1 MAEYWLTAE
10 PTHSRWNRAL
20 EPRLTI
26 APGDTVHMSCL
37 DASGGQVT
45 PDSSVQ
51 DFLAIDR
58 GRIHALTGPIRIDG
72 AEPGDVLQIDV
83 LQVEHRGWGWSSVIA
98 GLGFLKEEFLEPYL
112 FHWALDP
119 QVSLSLG
126 PAIVPLRP
134 FCGVMGVAPA
144 EDGEFR
150 TRPPGR
156 FGGNMDVRELCTGAT
171 LYLPVLNPGALFS
184 AGDAHA
190 AQGDG
195 EVCING
201 IECPA
206 DVTLRFRVHKQQP
219 LAGPLVESAE
229 SRSPDAPADAWIVV
243 ESDADALQAARS
255 ATMRMVELLVARWS
269 FTPIHAY
276 LLCSVAMKLRLSQ
289 VVNEPMITVSAAH
302 AQMRA
307 AQKVDVLR
315 AVSQLL
321 WTDKIARCGFPR
333 KKTTTKPIA
342 SVTSIANCHTH
353 GNQRPRYRCRATS
366 CIRATSKPWSRTTW
380 RR

>member
-1 MAEYWLTAE
+1 MAEHRLTAE

-26 APGDTVHMSCL
+26 SSGDTVHMSCL
-37 DASGGQVT
+37 DASGGQVKPGAT
-45 PDSSVQ
+45 VE

-58 GRIHALTGPIRIDG
+58 NRIHALTGPICIDG
-72 AEPGDVLQIDV
+72 AEPGDVLEIQV
-83 LQVEHRGWGWSSVIA
+83 LQVEHRGWGWTSVIP
-98 GLGFLKEEFLEPYL
+98 GLGFLKDRFREPYL
-112 FHWALDP
+112 FHWTLDP
-119 QVSLSLG
+119 EITRSLG

-150 TRPPGR
+150 TRPPGP

-171 LYLPVLNPGALFS
+171 LYLPVFNPGALFS

-206 DVTLRFRVHKQQP
+206 EVSLRFHVHRHQA
-219 LAGPLVESAE
+219 LSGPLLESAE

-243 ESDADALQAARS
+243 ESDPDAMLAARR
-255 ATMRMVELLVARWS
+255 ATERMVDLLVCRWS

-276 LLCSVAMKLRLSQ
+276 LLCSVTMKLRISQ
-289 VVNEPMITVSAAH
+289 VVNEPMITVSAALP
-302 AQMRA
+302 
-307 AQKVDVLR
+307 KCVLP
-315 AVSQLL
+315 
-321 WTDKIARCGFPR
+321 TR
-333 KKTTTKPIA
+333 KMF
-342 SVTSIANCHTH
+342 
-353 GNQRPRYRCRATS
+353 
-366 CIRATSKPWSRTTW
+366 
-380 RR
+380 